1 MNKMAVALGLCA
13 PLILLFNCGARP
25 DSAPHSVAQAESD
38 RPLLR
43 RAARTLAVGGAP
55 AALALGD
62 TNGDGKLD
70 LIVGH
75 GRDNGLV
82 VMLGD
87 GRGGFTPAPGSPF
100 DAGMPAHSIAIGDV
114 NHDRLPDVA
123 LTNHDSL
130 NVAVMLGQRG
140 GGFALAPGSPFAAL
154 KSGRAHNHGVAFA
167 DVNEDGHLDITTSN
181 NNDNSVSVLLGD
193 GRGGFSPAT
202 GSPFPVG
209 RAPYPHALSDLNHD
223 RHLDLVTPNV
233 NGGSLS
239 VLLGDGKGHFTPA
252 ANSPITVA
260 SRPFYV
266 AVADFDGDGHPDL
279 AATHDDINLLT
290 ILLGDGRGGF
300 SPARGSPLDLGRR
313 AYQIVA
319 ADMDGDKKTD
329 LVVSMATGDFVAVL
343 RGDGAGGFRHAA
355 GSPFPTGRGASSLVV
370 GDLNGDGKN
379 DVVTTNSEGDGLI
392 LFLHQ

>member
-1 MNKMAVALGLCA
+1 MNRMAIALSLCA

-25 DSAPHSVAQAESD
+25 DGAPHSVGQAESD

-87 GRGGFTPAPGSPF
+87 GRGGFTP
-100 DAGMPAHSIAIGDV
+100 
-114 NHDRLPDVA
+114 
-123 LTNHDSL
+123 
-130 NVAVMLGQRG
+130 
-140 GGFALAPGSPFAAL
+140 APGSPFAAL

-300 SPARGSPLDLGRR
+300 SPARGSPPDLGRR
-313 AYQIVA
+313 AHQIVA
-319 ADMDGDKKTD
+319 PGQ
-329 LVVSMATGDFVAVL
+329 
-343 RGDGAGGFRHAA
+343 GG
-355 GSPFPTGRGASSLVV
+355 G
-370 GDLNGDGKN
+370 
-379 DVVTTNSEGDGLI
+379 
-392 LFLHQ
+392 

>member
-1 MNKMAVALGLCA
+1 MNRMAIALSLCA
-13 PLILLFNCGARP
+13 PLILLFNCGARS
-25 DSAPHSVAQAESD
+25 DSAPRSVGQAASD
-38 RPLLR
+38 RPLLS
-43 RAARTLAVGGAP
+43 RAAQTLAVGGAP

-62 TNGDGKLD
+62 TNGDGILD

-100 DAGMPAHSIAIGDV
+100 DAGMPAHRIAIGDV

-193 GRGGFSPAT
+193 GK
-202 GSPFPVG
+202 G
-209 RAPYPHALSDLNHD
+209 R
-223 RHLDLVTPNV
+223 
-233 NGGSLS
+233 
-239 VLLGDGKGHFTPA
+239 FTPA

-300 SPARGSPLDLGRR
+300 SAARGSPLDLGRR
-313 AYQIVA
+313 AYQLVA
-319 ADMDGDKKTD
+319 ADMDGDEKTD
-329 LVVSMATGDFVAVL
+329 LVVSM
-343 RGDGAGGFRHAA
+343 
-355 GSPFPTGRGASSLVV
+355 
-370 GDLNGDGKN
+370 
-379 DVVTTNSEGDGLI
+379 
-392 LFLHQ
+392 